1 MTVRRLAWLLAA
13 AALLLLGWWL
23 TTETEWVDD
32 ERARPARGEARDN
45 PVYAFEQLL
54 RRLGMTVAHHEA
66 LATLPPPGARLLL
79 LSHDWELVPGR
90 AAQLRQWVEQGGHLV
105 LTQPSDWDD
114 TALKTWVPVSEVY
127 VSKSERQ
134 PRPVPEGPSAPR
146 ARRPASQ
153 GPTELQSTP
162 PLWDGTAWVAAC
174 HGFEREWFL
183 RAQRGQA
190 PVWTLAQVDG
200 TRKTQALLA
209 QQAEALDAVRPASSR
224 SAPSEPAAQAMR
236 LPIGQ
241 GSVTVLNVNARIFHN
256 AGALDCE
263 HPLLLA
269 AAVQAEPGAVA
280 WIYLQEKREALLPWL
295 WHGGWIAIVALLLAL
310 AAALW
315 RAAVRFGPRLAPA
328 PRLRRSISEQVR
340 GLGAYLH
347 GTGREALLAAQQRA
361 LVEQATRSLPR
372 FARLPS
378 AERARAIADATGLP
392 ALDLA
397 AALTARF
404 STRAELA
411 QRLQVLETARR
422 RLLRHLQERPTP

>member
-1 MTVRRLAWLLAA
+1 MTARRLGWLLAT
-13 AALLLLGWWL
+13 AALLLFGWWL
-23 TTETEWVDD
+23 TTETEWVD
-32 ERARPARGEARDN
+32 EEHRRPARGEARDN

-54 RRLGMTVAHHEA
+54 RRLGMTVAHHQS
-66 LATLPPPGARLLL
+66 LDTLPPPQARLLL
-79 LSHDWELVPGR
+79 LSSDWQLMPGR
-90 AAQLRQWVEQGGHLV
+90 AEQLHQWVRRGGHLV
-105 LTQPSDWDD
+105 LTRDSGWEDAPL
-114 TALKTWVPVSEVY
+114 AAWVPV
-127 VSKSERQ
+127 RQ
-134 PRPVPEGPSAPR
+134 QALK
-146 ARRPASQ
+146 RPAPSRPAVPARIASAVVAQ
-153 GPTELQSTP
+153 PDIVPLTSAP
-162 PLWDGTAWVAAC
+162 PLWDGVEKLAAC
-174 HGFEREWFL
+174 DRFIGYQTL
-183 RAQRGQA
+183 QA
-190 PVWTLAQVDG
+190 TQDLQPAWALKLAQPMQA
-200 TRKTQALLA
+200 TQATQILRVPL
-209 QQAEALDAVRPASSR
+209 
-224 SAPSEPAAQAMR
+224 
-236 LPIGQ
+236 GQ
-241 GSVTVLNVNARIFHN
+241 GSVTVMNTGGHVFYNA
-256 AGALDCE
+256 AALDCGL
-263 HPLLLA
+263 PVVLA
-269 AAVQAEPGAVA
+269 ATLQAEPGAVA
-280 WIYLQEKREALLPWL
+280 WIYLNEKREALLPWL

-392 ALDLA
+392 ALELS

-404 STRAELA
+404 STRNELA